1 MDQSPTSDYS
11 LEYLAEYCGGRLI
24 AVSVAFIVLEI
35 FFVALR
41 SFARLETSSPRGW
54 DDYLIGPALILNLG
68 TCVVGILMVH
78 FAGVGRHEAVFK
90 DSIGSVLLVWGEYLY
105 ALEILYLTAIALSK
119 MSILFLY
126 LRVLVTRL
134 YRIITYVLMAW
145 VTLSCLAFVIA
156 ATVGCTPVSY
166 LWNKSIPGGH
176 CVNTFT
182 IGQMANIPSIVS
194 DVIML
199 ILPMPMVWGLRISSV
214 RKFGLTLVFLTGSVG
229 LVSSCIRLSIF
240 INSTG
245 SDSGDTTWDS
255 ITPII
260 WTIVEPGV
268 YMIAACLPALR
279 VLISQSTFTSM
290 KARFVTA
297 PESPFS
303 SLTSRGK
310 SIRLDKL
317 SDPHPGDFTRL
328 GSKDL
333 QPYHVDISK
342 GDECV
347 TTSGTDEGHSRLP
360 SASGIGVTQDV
371 HVTSETYDRFAP

>member
-68 TCVVGILMVH
+68 TCVVGIRKYQKSTRLVWYTKKHVVMVH

-214 RKFGLTLVFLTGSVG
+214 RKFGLTLVFLTGSVLVPYPSFQSLG
-229 LVSSCIRLSIF
+229 L
-240 INSTG
+240 
-245 SDSGDTTWDS
+245 
-255 ITPII
+255 
-260 WTIVEPGV
+260 
-268 YMIAACLPALR
+268 
-279 VLISQSTFTSM
+279 
-290 KARFVTA
+290 
-297 PESPFS
+297 
-303 SLTSRGK
+303 
-310 SIRLDKL
+310 
-317 SDPHPGDFTRL
+317 
-328 GSKDL
+328 
-333 QPYHVDISK
+333 
-342 GDECV
+342 
-347 TTSGTDEGHSRLP
+347 
-360 SASGIGVTQDV
+360 
-371 HVTSETYDRFAP
+371 